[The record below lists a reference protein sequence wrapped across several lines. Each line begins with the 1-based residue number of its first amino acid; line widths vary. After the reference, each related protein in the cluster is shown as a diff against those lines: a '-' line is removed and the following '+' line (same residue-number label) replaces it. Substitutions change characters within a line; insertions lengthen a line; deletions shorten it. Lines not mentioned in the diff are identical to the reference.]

1 MTEKNNIEELGKQ
14 FHVFKEAFAE
24 KQTSSDVLIEKKL
37 AEVTDDMTK
46 KLEANQKEAMEKA
59 AQLEAAI
66 NRLPSDSKAA
76 EIEEKSKI
84 NSAVMDFM
92 KKGGKSE
99 FDEYAQANM
108 KLDEKTMREGVD
120 TDGGYLVRSD
130 FGGIINGRV
139 FETSPL
145 RQFATVLP
153 ISSNAI
159 EFVLDDD
166 EFAASPT
173 TEEGGRTNTGTATVG
188 TVRIDAREVYANAL
202 VTQSMLDDVPTV
214 DAWAANKI
222 ANKISRIENTGFISG
237 DGLSASRGILT
248 YDAWAS
254 AGVYEA
260 NKVEQV
266 NSGSSALF
274 TYDGLASLQGSL
286 KEDYQG
292 SARFLTKRIT
302 LATKIMTLKDDNNR
316 PIFNLDFSKPT
327 LANPMV
333 LGKAVT
339 FCDDM
344 PVAGANS
351 LSLAY
356 GDFGAAYTIVDRLGL
371 RLLRDPYSA
380 KPYIGFYAIKRTG
393 GAVTN
398 FEALKLQKLAA

>member
-1 MTEKNNIEELGKQ
+1 MDTKAIEDLGKQ
-14 FHVFKEAFAE
+14 FQAFKEAFNE
-24 KQTSSDVLIEKKL
+24 KQKSTDVLVEEKLSKITN
-37 AEVTDDMTK
+37 EMTL

-66 NRLPSDSKAA
+66 NRLPSDEKAA
-76 EIEEKSKI
+76 ELEEKSKV
-84 NSAVMDFM
+84 NSAVLDFM
-92 KKGGKSE
+92 RKGGKSD
-99 FDEYAQANM
+99 FDEYAANL
-108 KLDEKTMREGVD
+108 KLDVKTLREGVD

-153 ISSNAI
+153 ITSNSI

-166 EFAASPT
+166 EMSASAT
-173 TEEGGRTNTGTATVG
+173 TEEGSRTATNTATIGTISIPV
-188 TVRIDAREVYANAL
+188 REVYANAL
-202 VTQSMLDDVPTV
+202 VTQSMLDDVPTI
-214 DAWAANKI
+214 DAWTANKI
-222 ANKISRIENTGFISG
+222 ANKIARIENTGFISG

-248 YDAWAS
+248 YSAWAS
-254 AGVYEA
+254 AGVYES

-266 NSGSSALF
+266 NSGSSGNF

-292 SARFLTKRIT
+292 NARFLTKRIT
-302 LATKIMTLKDDNNR
+302 LATKIMTLKDSQNR

-327 LANPMV
+327 LANPMI
-333 LGKAVT
+333 LGKPVT
-339 FCDDM
+339 FCDDI
-344 PVAGANS
+344 PVAGANT

-356 GDFGAAYTIVDRLGL
+356 GDFGAGYTIVDRLGL
-371 RLLRDPYSA
+371 KLLRDPYSA
-380 KPYIGFYAIKRTG
+380 KPYVGFYATKRTG

-398 FEALKLQKLAA
+398 FEAIKIQKLA